1 MCPNYGKPSCCG
13 VFYWLDPETCERGK
27 ELLPDMHKRIMRME
41 DDIYWFNRREKSLKD
56 ELFEYKKR
64 ENSLESVTMD
74 CKRRERNLEVELINC
89 NRREQHLEMEL
100 HSYKLKL
107 REYDQLA
114 KKRHIKCLA
123 DLVDLAAVDTFA
135 EVEVDIEM
143 EFEVEADVEGGFP
156 VALACEAVLTAVFLD
171 WELFF
176 APVALS
182 CEEVLA
188 ATVGYLGGFLEVLGP
203 ATGADM
209 D

>member
-1 MCPNYGKPSCCG
+1 MCPNYGKPSYCG
-13 VFYWLDPETCERGK
+13 VFDWLDPEICERGK

-41 DDIYWFNRREKSLKD
+41 DDIYWFNRREKILKD
-56 ELFEYKKR
+56 ELLEYKKR
-64 ENSLESVTMD
+64 ENSLEYVIMD
-74 CKRRERNLEVELINC
+74 CKRRERNLEAELIDC

-123 DLVDLAAVDTFA
+123 YLVDLAAVDSFA

-143 EFEVEADVEGGFP
+143 EFEVKADVEGGFL
-156 VALACEAVLTAVFLD
+156 VALTCEAVFTAVLLD
-171 WELFF
+171 WEPFF
-176 APVALS
+176 APVALE

-188 ATVGYLGGFLEVLGP
+188 ATIGYLGGFQKVLRP